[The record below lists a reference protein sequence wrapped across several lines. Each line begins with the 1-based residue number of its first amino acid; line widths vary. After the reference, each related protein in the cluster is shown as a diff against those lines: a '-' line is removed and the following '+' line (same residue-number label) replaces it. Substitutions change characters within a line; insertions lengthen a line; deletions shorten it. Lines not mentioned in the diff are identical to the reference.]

1 MKESL
6 NIAVKELTV
15 APSPLLDRR
24 IGMLIETHP
33 RAAARRSDGLLSH
46 ALLIKSLA
54 AAVLLVAGLLSTMTL
69 YKKSSPAA
77 YSLRQTVKAL
87 GAVRSVQMAVVN
99 DPARSRITMLINP
112 ETGRADY
119 VRRQSQETG
128 DVTITIPGQTYAFV
142 KAKNEVTLASKD
154 VSGSSLNFRDFVN
167 SLIYQTRSKGPRIV
181 IFKGYN
187 DLAGTD
193 VVTVSIVRKNKTL
206 AGRLLIDPE
215 TKLPIF
221 IAIDSNGQLIYYGP
235 IEYDAKIDDKDFEFV
250 IPEGASVIDT
260 RPEEL
265 KNAQR
270 METQTPDSQKK
281 TTPYGRFGR
290 VSFPD

>member
-54 AAVLLVAGLLSTMTL
+54 AAVVLVAGLLCTMTL

-128 DVTITIPGQTYAFV
+128 DVTITIPGQTYAYV

-167 SLIYQTRSKGPRIV
+167 SLIYQTRAKGPRIV

-235 IEYDAKIDDKDFEFV
+235 VEYDVKIDNKDFEFV

-270 METQTPDSQKK
+270 METQTLDGQKK